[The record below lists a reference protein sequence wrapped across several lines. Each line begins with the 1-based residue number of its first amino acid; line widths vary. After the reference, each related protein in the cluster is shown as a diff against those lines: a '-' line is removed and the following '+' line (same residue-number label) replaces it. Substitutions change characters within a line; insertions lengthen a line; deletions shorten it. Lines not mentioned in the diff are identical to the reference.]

1 MLNLITALD
10 HHKQSPAMNDSPLS
24 TLDTGRPQ
32 AIPLSLYIHI
42 PWCVRKCP
50 YCDFNSHEQ
59 KGELPEQ
66 AYIAAM
72 LEDFE
77 QDLDFI
83 QGRELQSIF
92 IGGGTPSLFSAVA
105 YETLFKGL
113 QTHLKFADD
122 IEITLEA
129 NPGTLEQGRFEGYR
143 AAGINR
149 LSIGVQSFDP
159 VQLTKLGR
167 IHNSNDALRAIA
179 CAQEAGFSN
188 FNIDLM
194 HGLNEQTPDDAL
206 RDLNTAIAAG
216 APHISWYQLTIEA
229 NTEFYKRPPVL
240 PVETDMHRIQNAGG
254 ALLAANNFARYEV
267 SAFAKPGHQA
277 RHNLNYWQFGDY
289 LAIGAGAHGKISRT
303 NGDILRYQKT
313 RKPEDYIKR
322 KPSRSSKT
330 ELIDAIDLPLEFM
343 MNALRL
349 QQGFSRQ
356 LFSERTGLDSQTIEP
371 TLIKLK
377 TQGLLQEDALLIKPS
392 HRGFELID
400 SILSEFLPR

>member
-1 MLNLITALD
+1 
-10 HHKQSPAMNDSPLS
+10 MNDSPLT
-24 TLDTGRPQ
+24 TLSTGRPQ
-32 AIPLSLYIHI
+32 PIPLSLYIHI

-66 AYIAAM
+66 VYVAAM
-72 LEDFE
+72 LEDFK
-77 QDLDFI
+77 QDVDFI

-92 IGGGTPSLFSAVA
+92 IGGGTPSLFSAAA
-105 YETLFKGL
+105 YETLFRGL
-113 QTHLKFADD
+113 QQHLKFADN

-143 AAGINR
+143 EVGINR

-159 VQLTKLGR
+159 VQLQKLGR
-167 IHNSNDALRAIA
+167 IHNSDDALRAIS
-179 CAQEAGFSN
+179 CAQQAGFSN
-188 FNIDLM
+188 FNVDLM

-229 NTEFYKRPPVL
+229 NTEFYKRPPLL
-240 PVETDMHRIQNAGG
+240 PVETEMHRIQHAGG
-254 ALLAANNFARYEV
+254 ALLAANNFARYEI

-289 LAIGAGAHGKISRT
+289 LAIGAGAHGKISRA

-313 RKPEDYIKR
+313 RKPEDYLLR
-322 KPSRSSKT
+322 KLSRSSKT
-330 ELIDAIDLPLEFM
+330 ELIAAVDLPLEFM

-349 QQGFSRQ
+349 QQGFTRQ
-356 LFSERTGLDSQTIEP
+356 LFSERTGLNSQAIEA
-371 TLIKLK
+371 TLSRLK
-377 TQGLLQEDALLIKPS
+377 QQGLLHEENLLICPTP
-392 HRGFELID
+392 RGFELVD
-400 SILSEFLPR
+400 SILAEFLPD